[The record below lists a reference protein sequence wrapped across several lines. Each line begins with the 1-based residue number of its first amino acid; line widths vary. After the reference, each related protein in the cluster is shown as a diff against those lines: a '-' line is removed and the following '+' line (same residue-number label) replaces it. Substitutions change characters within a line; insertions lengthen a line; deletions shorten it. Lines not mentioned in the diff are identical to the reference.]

1 MICEEEDSNFSNY
14 LEATFIH
21 RKGIEDRQTIKT
33 ENCLKGQTMVSAE
46 SRKVLIEW
54 LAKVQRHL
62 NLSFESFFIA
72 VALVDRFLKTTPIS
86 SDCLQLTGIT
96 ALLVS
101 SKVEDI
107 YPPLIADLIR
117 LSANAYARVHVIMM
131 ERYMLSRLRF
141 DIATATP
148 LFFFDWYSAKMR
160 AVNVSNEKLKKSR
173 SLARFILEKA
183 IADYDLS
190 QLRSSHLALATLKL
204 VNDAFNIPASGI
216 TSPNDTETLK
226 TIIRL
231 EIVMK
236 ENLKETPLE
245 KVYQIYSLD

>member
-1 MICEEEDSNFSNY
+1 MICEEEDSSFSEY
-14 LEATFIH
+14 MEETFTH
-21 RKGIEDRQTIKT
+21 RKGIEDRQTAKI
-33 ENCLKGQTMVSAE
+33 ENCLKGQTMVSADG
-46 SRKVLIEW
+46 RKVLVEW

-62 NLSFESFFIA
+62 NLSFESFFLA

-101 SKVEDI
+101 SKMEDI

-117 LSANAYARVHVIMM
+117 LSANAYTRVHVIMM

-141 DIATATP
+141 DIATSTP

-160 AVNVSNEKLKKSR
+160 TVSVSNEKIAKSR
-173 SLARFILEKA
+173 ALARFILEKA

-190 QLRSSHLALATLKL
+190 QLRASHLALATLKL
-204 VNDAFNIPASGI
+204 VNDAFLIPAFGI
-216 TSPNDTETLK
+216 TSMCETDTLK

-236 ENLKETPLE
+236 ENLKETPLD
-245 KVYQIYSLD
+245 KVYSIYSLD